1 MAGSSRRE
9 CTTKHA
15 VRGIAPRAWWPAWLH
30 ASLAPLLVC
39 SLFACSVGNGEG
51 ELTGVITDPECDL
64 EGAAV
69 DVRPNFF
76 VADDDREGVTIR
88 VQRGGDYLV
97 FSDGLSIGVA
107 DAAREVERL
116 GTPIAVGPEGDVRM
130 TFHYSHTCAFDRDR
144 LATVLTAVEGTITL
158 PGEAPQRISRLRYG
172 SGGTGN
178 AITPRRGVWSI
189 DAENTGQ
196 AGRGF
201 QLDHQGSTLVLSFYG
216 YTTEGNSRCTAASL
230 ARLVRTAML
239 LPDSLAHSALVRRA
253 SSTESR

>member
-30 ASLAPLLVC
+30 ASLAPFLVC

-144 LATVLTAVEGTITL
+144 LATVLTAVEGTITFESL
-158 PGEAPQRISRLRYG
+158 WAPE
-172 SGGTGN
+172 
-178 AITPRRGVWSI
+178 V
-189 DAENTGQ
+189 DDD
-196 AGRGF
+196 
-201 QLDHQGSTLVLSFYG
+201 QL
-216 YTTEGNSRCTAASL
+216 ETAASF
-230 ARLVRTAML
+230 AGVRFVDPANPEERFAVL
-239 LPDSLAHSALVRRA
+239 DGSFRFLFNRGRPAQRYP
-253 SSTESR
+253 